1 MDHAGAAS
9 GSLSPAAK
17 LAAVR
22 ALLAADGLDGM
33 IVPRSDEHLG
43 EYVPPAAERLAWLT
57 GFTGSA
63 GMAVVLADMAAVF
76 SDGRYTLQLEQQTE
90 GALWQRAHLVASPP
104 AEWAAKHAPGARL
117 GYDPWLLGEP
127 VLAAF
132 TKAGLHCVPL
142 ERNPIDA
149 AWSDRPSPPMAPAR
163 PHPLDDA
170 GESSADKRERLAKVL
185 RDAGQDAAVI
195 TDPAS
200 IAWLLN
206 IRGSDVEFT
215 PVALGFATLHA
226 DGQVEL
232 FMAEQ
237 KLPAETRAWLGNQV
251 QPLPREALP
260 GALAGLA
267 GKTVRV
273 DLAGSPAWFAAKLRQ
288 AGATLADAPDP
299 CLLPKACKNATEQ
312 RGARDC
318 HRRDAVA
325 LCRFLHWLERA
336 PGQATELSAA
346 ARLVAFRQELEG
358 FRGESFAAI
367 SSAGEHGAVIHY
379 RVEAATDRPINPD
392 EVYLIDSG
400 AQFHDGTTD
409 VTRTVWTGPSAP
421 PESLR
426 DRYTRVLKGHVALS
440 ALTFPQGVAGAHLDA
455 FARAA
460 LWQVGLDYDHG
471 TGHGVGS
478 YLSVHEGPARFHRDA
493 SPVPLAPG
501 MILSNEPGF
510 YLPGSYGLRV
520 ENLLLVVPAELDCV
534 RPGAAKPFLRFETLT
549 LAPYDR
555 RLVVLDLLTR
565 DERHWIDDYHARV
578 LDAVAPSL
586 ADDGDRLWLQ
596 AACRPL

>member
-1 MDHAGAAS
+1 MDHAGAAP
-9 GSLSPAAK
+9 GSLTPAEK

-43 EYVPPAAERLAWLT
+43 EYVPPSAERLAWLT

-63 GMAVVLADMAAVF
+63 GMAVVLADNAAVF

-104 AEWAAKHAPGARL
+104 ADWAARHAPGARL
-117 GYDPWLLGEP
+117 GYDPWLLAEP

-132 TKAGLHCVPL
+132 TKAGLRCVPL
-142 ERNPIDA
+142 ELNPIDA
-149 AWSDRPSPPMAPAR
+149 VWADRPSPPMAPAR
-163 PHPLDDA
+163 PHPLKDA
-170 GESSADKRERLAKVL
+170 GESSADKRERLAKIL
-185 RDAGQDAAVI
+185 RDASQDAAVI

-215 PVALGFATLHA
+215 PIALGFAMLQA
-226 DGQVEL
+226 DGQVDL
-232 FMAEQ
+232 FMAEE
-237 KLPAETRAWLGNQV
+237 KLPAETCAWLGNQV
-251 QPLPREALP
+251 QPQPREALP

-273 DLAGSPAWFAAKLRQ
+273 DLAGSPAWFAARLRE

-318 HRRDAVA
+318 HQRDAVA
-325 LCRFLHWLERA
+325 LCRFLHWLGTA
-336 PGQATELSAA
+336 PGHETELSAA
-346 ARLVAFRQELEG
+346 ARLVTFREAVEG
-358 FRGESFAAI
+358 FRGESFPAI

-379 RVEAATDRPINPD
+379 RVDEASNRPINPD

-409 VTRTVWTGPSAP
+409 VTRTVWTGPTAA

-440 ALTFPQGVAGAHLDA
+440 ALTFPQGIAGAHVDA

-478 YLSVHEGPARFHRDA
+478 YLSVHEGPARIHRDA
-493 SPVPLAPG
+493 NPVPLAAG

-510 YLPGSYGLRV
+510 YLPGSYGIRI
-520 ENLLLVVPAELDCV
+520 ENLLLVVPAELS
-534 RPGAAKPFLRFETLT
+534 AAKPFLRFETLT

-555 RLVVLDLLTR
+555 RLIAPELLSA
-565 DERHWIDDYHARV
+565 DERHWIDRYHARV
-578 LDAVAPSL
+578 LDAVGPSV
-586 ADDGDRLWLQ
+586 ADDGERLWLQ